1 MNKLSAFIAAAM
13 NMAFSNPAQHFSG
26 RRSEAERPKHRHAGS
41 KLAKKAKKHAI
52 GLRNGPG
59 GVISATFREI
69 AQQLHQAKQAN
80 K

>member
-1 MNKLSAFIAAAM
+1 MRKQNK
-13 NMAFSNPAQHFSG
+13 
-26 RRSEAERPKHRHAGS
+26 AGT
-41 KLAKKAKKHAI
+41 KMAKKAKKHAI